1 MLIPFNVFPI
11 KLVLSS
17 AYTTSWRMIHFPSA
31 FSPEKTW
38 SNWSVYRRHLGQ
50 SAVPSP
56 KLVTGYPWNA
66 AIIHPFCFFR
76 TVRVSACFQP
86 NTPKLSRMK
95 EHFFY
100 FNIKEHHTKASS
112 GWVFK
117 AEYWLQSHQD
127 ENESSSNSYRHE
139 KIPVGISHGF
149 LQP

>member
-17 AYTTSWRMIHFPSA
+17 AYTTSCRMIHFPSA
-31 FSPEKTW
+31 FSPEKSW
-38 SNWSVYRRHLGQ
+38 SNWSVYCRHLGQ

-66 AIIHPFCFFR
+66 AMIHTFSFLELWEWALTFSPTLLNYLNWKNF
-76 TVRVSACFQP
+76 S
-86 NTPKLSRMK
+86 
-95 EHFFY
+95 FY

-112 GWVFK
+112 SWVFK

-127 ENESSSNSYRHE
+127 GNESSSNSYRHE